1 VFIEVD
7 GAMMTNSPTLVEFKE
22 TVRDAFAY
30 LGREFAFRETEPPAN
45 HLEMNPFIIWFANE
59 TTLVQVEGINWG
71 FAAQVAI
78 GPVGS
83 RDEHATVPLWA
94 VIKHRRPEVYEEFT
108 RSTGQL
114 GDVRAYARALRE
126 VASDVLRGDF
136 RVFAAARAIVEAQR
150 VQLRESQRQESR
162 DRNYRAA
169 VTAASDAFRA
179 RDFGRVVEL
188 LMPHMELLTPAEHAT
203 LSYARARVD

>member
-1 VFIEVD
+1 
-7 GAMMTNSPTLVEFKE
+7 
-22 TVRDAFAY
+22 VRDAFAY
-30 LGREFAFRETEPPAN
+30 LGREFAFRETEPAAS
-45 HLEMNPFIIWFANE
+45 HLVMNPFIVWFANE

-71 FAAQVAI
+71 CAAQVAI

-83 RDEHATVPLWA
+83 RDDHATVPLWA

-126 VASDVLRGDF
+126 VASDVLRGNF

-150 VQLRESQRQESR
+150 VQLRESQRQEPR

-188 LMPHMELLTPAEHAT
+188 LRAHMELLTPAERAK
-203 LSYARARVD
+203 LSYARARVDRDHGAA